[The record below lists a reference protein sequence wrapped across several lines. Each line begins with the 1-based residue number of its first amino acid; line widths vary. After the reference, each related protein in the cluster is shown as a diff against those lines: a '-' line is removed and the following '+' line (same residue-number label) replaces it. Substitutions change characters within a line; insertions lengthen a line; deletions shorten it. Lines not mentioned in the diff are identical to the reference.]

1 MKYTVII
8 PAFNEG
14 DVIEKVLISLQQL
27 PELKV
32 IVIDDGSTDDTAE
45 KVKAMGV
52 RLISHPVNR
61 GYGAALKTGIK
72 AADTEF
78 VATYDGDGQH
88 RLEDLENLMKVAP
101 DWDMVVGE
109 RGKDSHRPLARRP
122 GKAILAWLVN
132 KLSNRKIPDF
142 NSGLRVFRT
151 SVIRKYL
158 HLMPDGF
165 SLSTTST
172 VALNSMG
179 YGVKYVP
186 IVVLEREGRKSSVKM
201 ARDGMRTIMLI
212 VNLTVLFSPMRIFFP
227 VSFFCFLLSFVYFLV
242 YAITIRVHI
251 TPSMTMLFI
260 TGILIFFLGVVC
272 EQISA
277 IRREMNQNNQI

>member
-1 MKYTVII
+1 MKYTVVI

-14 DVIEKVLISLQQL
+14 DVIEKVLE
-27 PELKV
+27 PLKKLENLEI
-32 IVIDDGSTDDTAE
+32 IVIDDGSSDDTAE
-45 KVKAMGV
+45 KARAMGV
-52 RLISHPVNR
+52 RVISHPVNR
-61 GYGAALKTGIK
+61 GYGAALKTGMK
-72 AADTEF
+72 AAETEF

-88 RLEDLENLMKVAP
+88 RLEDIKKLMEIAP
-101 DWDMVVGE
+101 DYDMVVGA
-109 RGKDSHRPLARRP
+109 RGKDSHRPLMRRP
-122 GKAILAWLVN
+122 GKAVLAWLVN
-132 KLSNRKIPDF
+132 MLSKRKIPDF

-151 SVIRKYL
+151 AVIRKYL

-186 IVVLEREGRKSSVKM
+186 IQVLKREGRKSSVKM

-212 VNLTVLFSPMRIFFP
+212 INLTVLFNPMRIFLP
-227 VSFFCFLLSFVYFLV
+227 VSFVCFALSFLYFVL
-242 YAITIRVHI
+242 YAFLIRIHV
-251 TPSMTMLFI
+251 TASMTLLFV
-260 TGILIFFLGVVC
+260 TGMLIFFLGIVC

-277 IRREMNQNNQI
+277 IRREINQDA

>member
-1 MKYTVII
+1 MDYTVVI

-14 DVIEKVLISLQQL
+14 DVIEKVLT
-27 PELKV
+27 PLKEV
-32 IVIDDGSTDDTAE
+32 SNLKIIVIDDGSSDDTAALAQ
-45 KVKAMGV
+45 AMGV
-52 RLISHPVNR
+52 HVISHPVNR
-61 GYGAALKTGIK
+61 GHGAALKTGIR

-88 RLEDLENLMKVAP
+88 RIEDLVKLMQIAP
-101 DWDMVVGE
+101 EYDMVVGA
-109 RGKDSHRPLARRP
+109 RGKDSHRPLMRRP
-122 GKAILAWLVN
+122 GKAILARLVN
-132 KLSNRKIPDF
+132 MLSKRKIPDF

-151 SVIRKYL
+151 TVIRRYL

-179 YGVKYVP
+179 YGVKYEP
-186 IVVLEREGRKSSVKM
+186 IQVLKREGRKSSVKM

-212 VNLTVLFSPMRIFFP
+212 INLTVLFNPMRIFLP
-227 VSFFCFLLSFVYFLV
+227 VSFFCFALSFAYFIL
-242 YAITIRVHI
+242 YSFLIRIHV
-251 TPSMTMLFI
+251 TASMTLLFV
-260 TGILIFFLGVVC
+260 TGMLIFFLGVVC

-277 IRREMNQNNQI
+277 IRREINQD

>member
-27 PELKV
+27 SELKI

-61 GYGAALKTGIK
+61 GYGAALKTGFK

-109 RGKDSHRPLARRP
+109 RGEDSHRPLARRP
-122 GKAILAWLVN
+122 GKAVLSWLVN

-151 SVIRKYL
+151 SVIRRYL

-186 IVVLEREGRKSSVKM
+186 IKVLEREGRKSSVKM

-227 VSFFCFLLSFVYFLV
+227 VSFACFILSFVYFLV
-242 YAITIRVHI
+242 YAITIRIHI

-277 IRREMNQNNQI
+277 IRREMNQNN